1 MNRVWLDIRYAVR
14 QLRMSPG
21 FTLTAVLTLA
31 LGIGAVTTVATWTN
45 AILFNPWPQVHDA
58 RSLRFVSATV
68 LGSDGYSV
76 NYAQFQHLRQ
86 QGRSFSDAAAF
97 DIATLNLAL
106 PNAQPQ
112 AIPAGTVSAN
122 YFQLLGVK
130 PEIGNFFQPD
140 ANDHAFG
147 SMDAIILSDGLWRDR
162 FNADPSVVGRTISI
176 NRHVF
181 TVVGVAPR
189 EFSGIFG
196 GVAEAAWVPLSALR
210 DLSADAPPDPLLH
223 AGLQVVV
230 RLRPGVTNSVAKA
243 EIHTLARTFALAQHN
258 DQYKSWDLNLYD
270 SSHFQRGFFG
280 VIGEVL
286 PVLLGASC
294 LLMLLVCINIASL
307 LAQRAARRRREIAI
321 RSALGAKL
329 ARIASQVFIETGLLA
344 LAGAF
349 AGWAVSVGISRAV
362 YVLLPD
368 FGFPIAFNL
377 HSDWRIIAFVATVA
391 IVVTFICG
399 MFPIRQSLQ
408 VSQRE
413 ALHEGSTAVAGPTR
427 KRIGQR
433 ILLGVQLG
441 ICFIVLACCGLL
453 TRTSLNIFN
462 RPVGFDRFHTLT
474 TNIDLS
480 RAGYN
485 DERARLFLTEMLDRL
500 RNAPGVSSATVTTH
514 LPMGDWGSGN
524 TRDFSIPGYVPAK
537 GEDTQVVTDFDG
549 PGFFHAVGIQL
560 QQGRDFANSDNDAA
574 TKVAVI
580 NESMARRYWP
590 KGDALG
596 SSIVIDKVQR
606 QIVGIVHDY
615 AYHSPDNTDPNP
627 VVFLPLLQGK
637 SGYGYAIVIVH
648 SRTGADAVA
657 TQLRKA
663 VAGLDPSLP
672 LENVRTLEDITGEQ
686 YKMSRIPA
694 ELLGVYAICSVLV
707 AMMGLYAV
715 MAYSV
720 IERNREFALRMALGS
735 SRSGIFRLVL
745 QGSTA
750 VILVGLVAGG
760 AGSIA
765 AVRLV
770 RSMLF
775 NVAPFDPV
783 SFAGAAILLIFTVL
797 VAGVIPAH
805 RAASIEP
812 MQALRS
818 E

>member
-1 MNRVWLDIRYAVR
+1 MFGQDLRYAVR

-31 LGIGAVTTVATWTN
+31 LGIGALTTVATWTN
-45 AILFNPWPQVHDA
+45 AVLFNPWPQVRDA

-68 LGSDGYSV
+68 LGGDGYSV
-76 NYAQFQHLRQ
+76 RYEQYKYLRQ
-86 QGRSFSDAAAF
+86 QARSFSDAAAF
-97 DIATLNLAL
+97 DLATLNLAL
-106 PNAQPQ
+106 PNTQPQ
-112 AIPAGTVSAN
+112 AIPAGTVSSN

-130 PEIGNFFQPD
+130 PEVGTFFQPD
-140 ANDHAFG
+140 ADDHAFG
-147 SMDAIILSDGLWRDR
+147 SMDAIVLSDGLWRDR
-162 FNADPSVVGRTISI
+162 FNADPSIIGRTVNI

-181 TVVGVAPR
+181 TVIGVAPR
-189 EFSGIFG
+189 DFAGIFG

-230 RLRPGVTNSVAKA
+230 RQRPGIVDATAKA
-243 EIHTLARTFALAQHN
+243 ELHTLARSFALAQKN
-258 DQYKSWDLNLYD
+258 DQLNSWDLNLYD
-270 SSHFQRGFFG
+270 SSNMQKGFFG
-280 VIGEVL
+280 VIGEML

-307 LAQRAARRRREIAI
+307 LGQHAARRRREIAI
-321 RSALGAKL
+321 RTALGARPS
-329 ARIASQVFIETGLLA
+329 RIAAQVFIETGLLA
-344 LAGAF
+344 LAGAL
-349 AGWAVSVGISRAV
+349 AGWAASVGISRAI
-362 YVLLPD
+362 YVLMPD
-368 FGFPIAFNL
+368 FGFPLAFNL
-377 HSDWRIIAFVATVA
+377 QSDWRITVFVAAIA
-391 IVVTFICG
+391 IVVTLVCG
-399 MFPIRQSLQ
+399 MYPIRQSLR

-413 ALHEGSTAVAGPTR
+413 ALHEGSAAVAGSTR

-462 RPVGFDRFHTLT
+462 RPVGFDRANTLT
-474 TNIDLS
+474 AVIDLS

-485 DERARLFLTEMLDRL
+485 DDRGRIFLTDALDRL
-500 RNAPGVSSATVTTH
+500 RNAPGVASATVTSH

-524 TRDFSIPGYVPAK
+524 TRDFSIPGHVPAK
-537 GEDTQVVTDFDG
+537 GEDKSVVTDFDG
-549 PGFFHAVGIQL
+549 PDFFRTTGIQI
-560 QQGRDFANSDNDAA
+560 QQGRDFTTSDNDAA
-574 TKVAVI
+574 PRVAVI
-580 NESMARRYWP
+580 NESMAHRYWP
-590 KGDALG
+590 NGNALG
-596 SSIVIDKVQR
+596 GSIVVDKVQR
-606 QIVGIVHDY
+606 QIIGIVHDY

-637 SGYGYAIVIVH
+637 SGYGYAIIAVH
-648 SRTGADAVA
+648 SRTSADAVA
-657 TQLRKA
+657 AQLRKA
-663 VAGLDPSLP
+663 IAGLDSALP
-672 LENVRTLEDITGEQ
+672 LENVRTLEDVTGQQ
-686 YKMSRIPA
+686 YQMSRIPA

-735 SRSGIFRLVL
+735 SRGGIFRLVL

-750 VILVGLVAGG
+750 VIVVGLVAGG
-760 AGSIA
+760 LGSIA
-765 AVRLV
+765 AVRLL

-775 NVAPFDPV
+775 NVAPFDPI
-783 SFAGAAILLIFTVL
+783 SFLGAAVALALTVI
-797 VAGVIPAH
+797 VAGFIPAR
-805 RAASIEP
+805 RAASIQP
-812 MQALRS
+812 MQALRN

>member
-1 MNRVWLDIRYAVR
+1 MFGQDLRYAVR

-31 LGIGAVTTVATWTN
+31 LGIGALTTVATWTN
-45 AILFNPWPQVHDA
+45 AVLFNPWPQVRDA

-68 LGSDGYSV
+68 LGGDGYSV
-76 NYAQFQHLRQ
+76 RYEQYKYLRQ
-86 QGRSFSDAAAF
+86 QARSFSDAAAF
-97 DIATLNLAL
+97 DLATLNLAL
-106 PNAQPQ
+106 PNTQPQ
-112 AIPAGTVSAN
+112 AIPAGTVSSN

-130 PEIGNFFQPD
+130 PEVGTFFQPD
-140 ANDHAFG
+140 ADDHAFG
-147 SMDAIILSDGLWRDR
+147 STDAIVLSDGLWRDR
-162 FNADPSVVGRTISI
+162 FNADPSIIGRTVNI

-181 TVVGVAPR
+181 TVIGVAPR
-189 EFSGIFG
+189 DFAGIFG

-230 RLRPGVTNSVAKA
+230 RQRPGIVDATAKA
-243 EIHTLARTFALAQHN
+243 ELHTLARSFALAQKN
-258 DQYKSWDLNLYD
+258 DQLNSWDLNLYD
-270 SSHFQRGFFG
+270 SSNMQKGFFG
-280 VIGEVL
+280 VIGEML

-307 LAQRAARRRREIAI
+307 LGQHAARRRREIAI
-321 RSALGAKL
+321 RTALGARPS
-329 ARIASQVFIETGLLA
+329 RIAAQVFIETGLLA
-344 LAGAF
+344 LAGAL
-349 AGWAVSVGISRAV
+349 AGWAASVGISRAI
-362 YVLLPD
+362 YVLMPD
-368 FGFPIAFNL
+368 FGFPLAFNL
-377 HSDWRIIAFVATVA
+377 QSDWRITVFVAAIA
-391 IVVTFICG
+391 IVVTLVCG
-399 MFPIRQSLQ
+399 MYPIRQSLR

-413 ALHEGSTAVAGPTR
+413 ALHEGSAAVAGSTR

-462 RPVGFDRFHTLT
+462 RPVGFDRANTLT
-474 TNIDLS
+474 AVIDLS

-485 DERARLFLTEMLDRL
+485 DDRGRIFLTDALDRL
-500 RNAPGVSSATVTTH
+500 RNAPGVASATVTSH

-524 TRDFSIPGYVPAK
+524 TRDFSIPGHVPAK
-537 GEDTQVVTDFDG
+537 GEDKSVVTDFDG
-549 PGFFHAVGIQL
+549 PDFFRTTGIQI
-560 QQGRDFANSDNDAA
+560 QQGRDFTTSDNDAA
-574 TKVAVI
+574 PRVAVI
-580 NESMARRYWP
+580 NESMAHRYWP
-590 KGDALG
+590 NGNALG
-596 SSIVIDKVQR
+596 GSIVVDKVQR
-606 QIVGIVHDY
+606 QIIGIVHDY

-637 SGYGYAIVIVH
+637 SGYGYAIIAVH
-648 SRTGADAVA
+648 SRTSADAVA
-657 TQLRKA
+657 AQLRKA
-663 VAGLDPSLP
+663 IAGLDSALP
-672 LENVRTLEDITGEQ
+672 LENVRTLEDVTGQQ
-686 YKMSRIPA
+686 YQMSRIPA

-735 SRSGIFRLVL
+735 SRGGIFRLVL

-750 VILVGLVAGG
+750 VIVVGLVAGG
-760 AGSIA
+760 LGSIA
-765 AVRLV
+765 AVRLL

-775 NVAPFDPV
+775 NVAPFDPI
-783 SFAGAAILLIFTVL
+783 SFLGAAVALALTVI
-797 VAGVIPAH
+797 VAGFIPAR
-805 RAASIEP
+805 RAASIQP
-812 MQALRS
+812 MQALRN